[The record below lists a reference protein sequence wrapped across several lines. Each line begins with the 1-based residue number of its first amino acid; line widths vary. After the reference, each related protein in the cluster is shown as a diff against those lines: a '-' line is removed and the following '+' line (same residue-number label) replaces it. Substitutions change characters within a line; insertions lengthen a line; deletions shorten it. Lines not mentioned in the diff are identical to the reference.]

1 MFVVLEGGEGAGKTT
16 LAAALA
22 PRIEALGREVVLTR
36 EPGGTAAGELVRAIL
51 HEPLPPWGETF
62 AFLAARAALVDQVI
76 RPALER
82 GAVIISDRFAGS
94 TFAYQG
100 YGRGL
105 DLDELRRANALA
117 TGGLEP
123 GLVLYLDLPPEVG
136 LARKDGESEAI
147 RTGLE
152 GLAFHRRVREGFLA
166 QAAADPSRWHTLDA
180 TQPPDAVAEAAWAV
194 LEERL
199 RPGAP
204 GHLASE

>member
-16 LAAALA
+16 LAKALA
-22 PRIEALGREVVLTR
+22 ARIEALGREVVLTR
-36 EPGGTAAGELVRAIL
+36 EPGGTPAGERVRELL
-51 HEPLPPWGETF
+51 HEALPPWGETF
-62 AFLAARAALVDQVI
+62 AFLAARAALVEQVI

-82 GAVIISDRFAGS
+82 GAVVVCDRFAGS

-123 GLVLYLDLPPEVG
+123 GLVLYLDLPPEAG
-136 LARKDGESEAI
+136 LARKHGEAEAI

-166 QAAADPSRWHTLDA
+166 QAKADPVRWHTLDA
-180 TQPPDAVAEAAWAV
+180 TQPLEVVAETAWAA
-194 LEERL
+194 LEPHL
-199 RPGAP
+199 RAGGP
-204 GHLASE
+204 GHSTRE